1 MPINKDLVS
10 VELEHLRR
18 VSPAGYFIGLHM
30 RFTAPCYTYNTYG
43 NAWRERYQARG
54 YLLQDP
60 ILAWTYRKTGTTR
73 WSDLAEDDPAGLMA
87 DAARHGMRYG
97 AVISYQDNGSKSFG
111 SFARNDAEFDD
122 SALYFLSLAI
132 EKLHKLTD
140 IAQRLTEIDLRTIRA
155 IASLPYS
162 EAAKEL
168 GIAEVTVKHRIS
180 VIKQKLQATDG
191 KDVVFL
197 AREAQ
202 LI

>member
-1 MPINKDLVS
+1 ML
-10 VELEHLRR
+10 
-18 VSPAGYFIGLHM
+18 
-30 RFTAPCYTYNTYG
+30 
-43 NAWRERYQARG
+43 
-54 YLLQDP
+54 
-60 ILAWTYRKTGTTR
+60 
-73 WSDLAEDDPAGLMA
+73 A
-87 DAARHGMRYG
+87 DAARHGLRHG
-97 AVISYQDNGSKSFG
+97 AVVSYQEAGSKSFG
-111 SFARNDAEFDD
+111 SFGRNDREFEDAE
-122 SALYFLSLAI
+122 LYFLSLAI

-140 IAQRLTEIDLRTIRA
+140 IAQRLTETDLKTIRA

-180 VIKQKLQATDG
+180 VIKQKLQAHDG

>member
-1 MPINKDLVS
+1 MPINKELVS

-30 RFTAPCYTYNTYG
+30 RFTAPCYTYNTYSD
-43 NAWRERYQARG
+43 AWRERYQARG

-60 ILAWTYRKTGTTR
+60 ILAWTYRKTGAVR
-73 WSDLAEDDPAGLMA
+73 WSDLVADDRAGVLA
-87 DAARHGMRYG
+87 DAARQGMRHG
-97 AVISYQDNGSKSFG
+97 AVISFEEDGSKSFG
-111 SFARNDAEFDD
+111 SFARKEREFEDTE
-122 SALYFLSLAI
+122 LYFLTLAI

-140 IAQRLTEIDLRTIRA
+140 ISHRLTATDLETIRA

-162 EAAKEL
+162 EAAAKL
-168 GIAEVTVKHRIS
+168 GIAEVTVKHRVSI
-180 VIKQKLQATDG
+180 IKQKLQASDG